1 MSDCTGGHKVM
12 QFDTASQNKSV
23 NIQCASS
30 CRIII
35 TSMRFPKQ
43 ELDINQ
49 YLQVIDNL
57 LKDEECHLFID
68 TNIISQL
75 YKLNDAAR
83 TDFFTWVGTVANR
96 FHIPNWT
103 VHEYQ
108 KRYCS
113 QKTEDYLTEL
123 NNKETVKKLE
133 NFSIFAKGYVSDSL
147 LVGSEYQG
155 HKDLLFAEL
164 DDIATKF
171 RKINSAIKKNL
182 SEHQNGDTKLSPVT
196 CPLSPVDQAAS
207 FNLHIYADVQP
218 DLFGASDVDKVFAH
232 IDKML
237 SFSDS
242 DEYVECLRQVR
253 G

>member
-1 MSDCTGGHKVM
+1 M

-23 NIQCASS
+23 NIKCASS

-57 LKDEECHLFID
+57 LKDEECHIFID

-133 NFSIFAKGYVSDSL
+133 NFSIFGKEIYEEVKRSATSNLCSSACLWNLIYCGHRLSYQVPDRYFLYGMWHDKGISVT
-147 LVGSEYQG
+147 
-155 HKDLLFAEL
+155 
-164 DDIATKF
+164 ATPGF
-171 RKINSAIKKNL
+171 CWSFSI
-182 SEHQNGDTKLSPVT
+182 SPVIPNT
-196 CPLSPVDQAAS
+196 SYRCSHIS
-207 FNLHIYADVQP
+207 FQIP
-218 DLFGASDVDKVFAH
+218 DFAK
-232 IDKML
+232 D
-237 SFSDS
+237 
-242 DEYVECLRQVR
+242 C
-253 G
+253 